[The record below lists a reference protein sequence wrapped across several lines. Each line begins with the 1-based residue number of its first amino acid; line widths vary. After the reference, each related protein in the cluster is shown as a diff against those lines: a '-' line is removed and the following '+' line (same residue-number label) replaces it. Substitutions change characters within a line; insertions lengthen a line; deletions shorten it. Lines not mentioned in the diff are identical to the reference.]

1 MMIVSRFDIGDL
13 VSYRVSSRIP
23 QSLGVI
29 TEVKDGDL
37 VKVHWY
43 VENIIPHAR
52 RQREWIPASI
62 LEAAG
67 SFRVLSKVGLTK

>member
-1 MMIVSRFDIGDL
+1 MGSRFDIGDL
-13 VSYRVSSRIP
+13 VSYRVSARIP
-23 QSLGVI
+23 HSLGVI
-29 TEVKDGDL
+29 IEVKDGDL

-43 VENIIPHAR
+43 VEHILPHAR

-67 SFRVLSKVGLTK
+67 SFRVLSKVSLTK

>member
-1 MMIVSRFDIGDL
+1 VTNRFDIGDL
-13 VSYRVSSRIP
+13 VSYRVTRKIP

-43 VENIIPHAR
+43 IEHVIPHAR
-52 RQREWIPASI
+52 RQREWIPAAV
-62 LEAAG
+62 LESAG
-67 SFRVLSKVGLTK
+67 SFRVLSKVTLTK